1 METKN
6 AHNFPLINTGV
17 HGLCSCCRYI
27 IATSHTMPVIPAR
40 TIVVS
45 GGNCSQRGTMY
56 AAFGLLRSLG
66 FKFLA
71 PDETVTPTAAAAV
84 AVAAASGLDA
94 HVVPRMIWRSHE
106 SYETDGADPDAVRTM
121 FLAANLAG

>member
-1 METKN
+1 
-6 AHNFPLINTGV
+6 
-17 HGLCSCCRYI
+17 
-27 IATSHTMPVIPAR
+27 MPVVPAR

-84 AVAAASGLDA
+84 AVAAASGIGA
-94 HVVPRMIWRSHE
+94 HVVPRMIWPPRHLWDTHREWFWPRDNPST
-106 SYETDGADPDAVRTM
+106 YGQVRVDWRR
-121 FLAANLAG
+121 